1 MKQLSQLQQPLIN
14 HTVFSSAQV
23 SHLFL
28 TQTFLNPTET
38 QITVAMATPL
48 LSTPQPFCSAS
59 VVNDLSLVASRWT
72 RSHTWGTQPLCDSW
86 LTSVS
91 TQSAWFPLKVSHSWP
106 PHPVVAF
113 CNDSQSGQGPPI
125 IESTR
130 SLTKKM
136 LIQVLNLRCTESE
149 SAGCGTR
156 SLLSQQTPQCFLDPS
171 RLEDCCLGSS
181 LSCSL
186 FMCSVMSDSAIP
198 WTVPHQAPLARYVL
212 LFPSKC

>member
-1 MKQLSQLQQPLIN
+1 MCFTNQLSTNTLPASLSWKEFILCLFDFFLTVWDMKQLSQFQQPLIN

-86 LTSVS
+86 LTSMS
-91 TQSAWFPLKVSHSWP
+91 TQPAWFPLKVSHSWP

-130 SLTKKM
+130 SLKKN
-136 LIQVLNLRCTESE
+136 VDS
-149 SAGCGTR
+149 SA
-156 SLLSQQTPQCFLDPS
+156 
-171 RLEDCCLGSS
+171 
-181 LSCSL
+181 
-186 FMCSVMSDSAIP
+186 
-198 WTVPHQAPLARYVL
+198 
-212 LFPSKC
+212 